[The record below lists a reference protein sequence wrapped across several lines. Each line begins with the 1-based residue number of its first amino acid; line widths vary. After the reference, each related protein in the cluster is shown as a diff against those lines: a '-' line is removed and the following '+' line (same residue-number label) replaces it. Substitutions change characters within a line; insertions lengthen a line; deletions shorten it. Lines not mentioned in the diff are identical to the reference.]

1 MKPKDLLKKRVRGL
15 APSWRH
21 NLVRKLYFWWKNCGF
36 GGFSR
41 FSGFSRSVVA
51 RSVPEQPIAFL
62 VIVIV
67 TLKTIWYNNPTQ
79 TKKDYVIRDIVLFF
93 YTILLQAHR

>member
-1 MKPKDLLKKRVRGL
+1 MF
-15 APSWRH
+15 
-21 NLVRKLYFWWKNCGF
+21 LV
-36 GGFSR
+36 GFS
-41 FSGFSRSVVA
+41 GSVVA

-67 TLKTIWYNNPTQ
+67 TLKIN

-93 YTILLQAHR
+93 YTLLLQAHR